1 MSNASRRHDGRV
13 RDSLEIRPARPDDA
27 EALADVYLAAF
38 HMTYDF
44 PLAHTDA
51 QVRAWIRDVLIP
63 SGDTWVAMLDGVV
76 VGMLAVRPGDLD
88 QLYVAPDAQGRGVGL
103 RLVDR
108 AKALSP
114 GGLGLYTFQVN
125 ARARRFY
132 ERHGFVADA
141 FGDGSGNEER
151 QPDVHYTWQP
161 EAGGDAS
168 R

>member
-1 MSNASRRHDGRV
+1 VSV
-13 RDSLEIRPARPDDA
+13 DSLEIRPARPDDA
-27 EALADVYLAAF
+27 DAVADVYLTAF
-38 HMTYDF
+38 KATYDF

-51 QVRAWIRDVLIP
+51 QVRAWIRDVLVP
-63 SGDTWVAMLDGVV
+63 SGDAWVAVLDGAV

-88 QLYVAPDAQGRGVGL
+88 QLYNTPDAQGRGVGS
-103 RLVDR
+103 RLVER

-132 ERHGFVADA
+132 EGRGFVADA

-161 EAGGDAS
+161 TGEGADQ